1 MVFPMLS
8 FLKNINEFLW
18 GMPMIIILLGTHL
31 YFTFSLKFPQKYT
44 RKAIKWSITPEKSNS
59 SSSFSGFAALSTM
72 LAATL
77 GTGNIIGVSTAIFFG
92 GPGAVFW
99 CWITGILGMA
109 TSYAECYLSILF
121 RQKDKENQYI
131 GGPMYVLEHGLHK
144 KHLAHFYAIA
154 TMVASFGVGCTTQ
167 ANSLTE
173 TTSQLWNL
181 SPYLVGLI
189 ASLVTG
195 FVIIGGVKSIG
206 KVCTKL
212 VPLMGFFYII
222 GCFYLLLLNRTFVL
236 QALHFIIRSAFL
248 PNAIVGGVIG
258 GTLQAAIRYGIA
270 RGLFTNE
277 AGLGSAAIAAAAT
290 DTNQPSRQAF
300 ISMTATFWDTV
311 VMCAITGLV
320 VVTHILKYP
329 SSIQTTSPAGLTT
342 AAFSTIPYIGDGMIG
357 ISMIAFAIATLIGWS
372 YFGEKSVEY
381 LFGSKYIQPYQVC
394 YLVMIFVGAI
404 ISMDLVWQL
413 TDFINIFMAIP
424 NIIALLLL
432 RKKIHSDCDG

>member
-59 SSSFSGFAALSTM
+59 SNSFSGFAALSTM

-131 GGPMYVLEHGLHK
+131 GGPMYVLEDGLHK

-154 TMVASFGVGCTTQ
+154 TMIASFGVGCTTQ

-236 QALHFIIRSAFL
+236 QALQFIIRSAFL

-258 GTLQAAIRYGIA
+258 GTLQTAIRYGIA

-290 DTNQPSRQAF
+290 DTNNPSRQAF
-300 ISMTATFWDTV
+300 VSMTATFWDTV

-329 SSIQTTSPAGLTT
+329 SSIQTISPAGLTT

>member
-1 MVFPMLS
+1 MLS

-144 KHLAHFYAIA
+144 KHLAYFYAIA
-154 TMVASFGVGCTTQ
+154 TMIASFGVGCTTQ